1 MRIVSLLVAIA
12 AVVLAFIAMQRV
24 EKLETLLAQP
34 AQALHESGEEHFEVA
49 VVMGRMQHYHQKWW
63 ASGQAGNAELA
74 AFYLHELEEAMVEV
88 ANAKV
93 FDEGVDVSAAMLTYG
108 LPALEE
114 MERLLKEEGVQA
126 MHAKGAIMTNACNA
140 CHQATQHAYIRLQ
153 EPSQL
158 LFPDQDFKP

>member
-24 EKLETLLAQP
+24 DKLETLLAQP
-34 AQALHESGEEHFEVA
+34 AQTAPESGEEHFEVA

-74 AFYLHELEEAMVEV
+74 AFYLHELEEAMEEVVEAGV
-88 ANAKV
+88 M
-93 FDEGVDVSAAMLTYG
+93 DEGTDVSAAMRTYG

-114 MERLLKEEGVQA
+114 LERLLKEEGVQA

-140 CHQATQHAYIRLQ
+140 CHQATEHAYIRIQ
-153 EPSQL
+153 VPTEV
-158 LFPDQDFKP
+158 FYPDQVFTP